1 MEKKSSI
8 AHIKEP
14 FLRRLLQEKP
24 YVMVHPS
31 KNITGNARF
40 YGFCIDLLDHVAGM
54 VGFNYEVELE
64 FDGRYGNYNQTT
76 GEWDGMVRHVMA
88 KVLMPRP

>member
-1 MEKKSSI
+1 
-8 AHIKEP
+8 
-14 FLRRLLQEKP
+14 
-24 YVMVHPS
+24 MVHTS

-64 FDGRYGNYNQTT
+64 LHGRYGNYNQTT
-76 GEWDGMVRHVMA
+76 GEWDGMVRHVME
-88 KVLMPRP
+88 KVLLMLRL